1 MTHKEL
7 IALGADYSP
16 EYDFNGE
23 TMPALYTLTLEHIE
37 AVAAHKREACA
48 KVCESLLHIGCFGE
62 TLKNGPITNANIEI
76 RKCAAAIR
84 ARATTPKE
92 TA

>member
-16 EYDFNGE
+16 SFEFNGE

-37 AVAAHKREACA
+37 AVAAHESEVCA
-48 KVCESLLHIGCFGE
+48 KICDKWSGSLSSIPARE
-62 TLKNGPITNANIEI
+62 
-76 RKCAAAIR
+76 IR

-92 TA
+92 TT